1 MSEIGDNSIAAGELR
16 QFIER
21 VERLEEEVKAINDDK
36 AEVYGEAKGRGYDVK
51 TIKRV
56 IAIRRKDR
64 DLRLEE
70 DAMLELYLTALGIE

>member
-64 DLRLEE
+64 DQRLEE
-70 DAMLELYLTALGIE
+70 DMLLETYLTALGIE